1 MIKSLIRHERTRNT
15 TGPEK
20 LTNTEVFL
28 SDKSRLIYSS
38 AFRRLQQKAQVFS
51 LESNSAVRSRLTH
64 SLEVAHIG
72 RSLVAAVDA
81 ELSEKYIDDPLTIEW
96 RDELSTIMTI
106 VETSCLMHDLGNPPF
121 GHFCEAAISK
131 WFKSSECIAV
141 YSEALPK
148 INSEDLSLDDFY
160 DFDGN
165 PQGLRIASKLQ
176 GDDGESGLNLTY
188 TQLASFI
195 KYVSGPGETNP
206 SEKFKKKMGYFSTER
221 ELYEKMYRLHDI
233 PLHARH
239 PLAFLMEAA
248 DDISYCISDIEDGI
262 EKKVITED
270 AFFKYF
276 FEQYR
281 KAFNGLETEF
291 KKEIDKLIKRT
302 ELCIEDELNG
312 KEVIIKP
319 FLLLKTK
326 LSSLCVKEAARLYV
340 SEKHKIFTFK
350 FFKPIINNDTELNK
364 LLDIFKG
371 FTKKHVF
378 SSYEAESMEI
388 SGYSIVSGIL
398 SSYKKL
404 LILNREK
411 FKLIVNGEVRKNDHL
426 DLEVRI
432 FNRLPDRYIKAYVK
446 AEGSNCSDS
455 REWNL
460 RAHLIVDFIA
470 GMTDNFALD
479 TYKML
484 HGIRL

>member
-1 MIKSLIRHERTRNT
+1 MIKSLIRHERARNT

-81 ELSEKYIDDPLTIEW
+81 ELSENYIGDPLSIEW

-141 YSEALPK
+141 YNEALPEIK
-148 INSEDLSLDDFY
+148 FEDLSLDDFY

-281 KAFNGLETEF
+281 KKFNGLESEF
-291 KKEIDKLIKRT
+291 KKEIDRLIKRT

-340 SEKHKIFTFK
+340 SEKHKIFTFN
-350 FFKPIINNDTELNK
+350 FFKPIINNDTELNS

-432 FNRLPDRYIKAYVK
+432 FNRLPERYIKAYVK